1 MPLILRRATPADAAV
16 IAEFNR
22 QLAQETEGKTLDEET
37 LSAGVAAV
45 LADPLRGL
53 YFIAESE
60 GAVVGQLM
68 ITTEWS
74 DWRNGWIWWIQ
85 SVYVRKEA
93 RRQGVFRALYMHV
106 EAAARAA
113 PQVAGLRL
121 YVERDNHAAQQTY
134 LGLGMERTGYLVLER
149 CFLPL
154 TPSPSPTEGRGECSF
169 SPSPSL
175 GEGAGG

>member
-1 MPLILRRATPADAAV
+1 MHLTLRRGTPADAAI

-22 QLAQETEGKTLDEET
+22 RLADETEGKTLNESV

-45 LADPLRGL
+45 LADPSRGL
-53 YFIAESE
+53 YFVAERD

-85 SVYVRKEA
+85 SVYVHKDA
-93 RRQGVFRALYMHV
+93 RRQGVFRALYEHV
-106 EAAARAA
+106 EAVARADA
-113 PQVAGLRL
+113 QVVGLRL
-121 YVERDNHAAQQTY
+121 YVEHDNHTAQQTY

-149 CFLPL
+149 CFA
-154 TPSPSPTEGRGECSF
+154 
-169 SPSPSL
+169 SL
-175 GEGAGG
+175 